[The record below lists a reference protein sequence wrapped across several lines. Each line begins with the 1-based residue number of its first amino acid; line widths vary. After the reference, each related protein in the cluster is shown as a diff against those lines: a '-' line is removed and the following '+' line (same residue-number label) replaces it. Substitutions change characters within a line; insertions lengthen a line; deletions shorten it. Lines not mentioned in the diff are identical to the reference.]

1 MERLRLPSPVDGRL
15 EEAKEDARLLQQWE
29 TVANTVDDPSLP
41 SVRIAVVGKYTGL
54 RDSYLSIEKALQ
66 HAAIATRQHL
76 QAVFLESSSPSLLAS
91 LQEGDF
97 HALLVP
103 GGFGTRGLDGKV
115 GAIRWARESKI
126 PFLGICLGMQ
136 AAVIEYARSVLGRS
150 AATSTEFVSP
160 SAPALMEGK
169 EDVVIFMPEGDKA
182 RMGGTMRLGA
192 RTTLLQPH
200 SLVHRLYAEHL
211 GAGGREAEE
220 GGGGGGGVLEV
231 DERHRHRYEV
241 NPDVVSDLEAAGLRF
256 VGKDRTGQRMEI
268 LELGETTEERR
279 NGRQGHPFFAAVQFH
294 PEFKS
299 RPTAPS
305 PLFLGLLRAAS
316 RERERRA
323 RGEKG
328 SQGAKERVA
337 PSMDEG

>member
-1 MERLRLPSPVDGRL
+1 LLSLSP
-15 EEAKEDARLLQQWE
+15 
-29 TVANTVDDPSLP
+29 P
-41 SVRIAVVGKYTGL
+41 
-54 RDSYLSIEKALQ
+54 
-66 HAAIATRQHL
+66 
-76 QAVFLESSSPSLLAS
+76 
-91 LQEGDF
+91 
-97 HALLVP
+97 
-103 GGFGTRGLDGKV
+103 
-115 GAIRWARESKI
+115 
-126 PFLGICLGMQ
+126 
-136 AAVIEYARSVLGRS
+136 
-150 AATSTEFVSP
+150 
-160 SAPALMEGK
+160 
-169 EDVVIFMPEGDKA
+169 GDKA